1 MAFVCR
7 LQGEGV
13 QSFFNANAYAS
24 PADGFHNS
32 INTRTKLRV
41 YDTALFA
48 FVQNMFP
55 CANHYIKRCN
65 TRGLYIRRL

>member
-1 MAFVCR
+1 M

-24 PADGFHNS
+24 PADGFHNA

-41 YDTALFA
+41 YDTALYA

-65 TRGLYIRRL
+65 SRGTPASDFPCVIS